1 MLKPIWDLRSLR
13 EAATRSEFYQF
24 MQVALKDLLFK
35 AYKEA
40 RVTYPQ
46 LVAFENSTKDKEGYP
61 SLGNLGLPQKVLSGE
76 AFQERGIGKKDYVE
90 ITNFKFGE
98 IIAIT
103 RELIDDDQ
111 TREIKKQPQD
121 LGNAHAKQEDKSVYS
136 IINANPTLYDSQAW
150 FSLNHP
156 GFTGGGAIAANDNI
170 YTNVTLTANALAVVL
185 GMIAGWTAA
194 NEDDILDVTA
204 TDLVVPQALK
214 HTANILTQANLL
226 PLAYAAG
233 VLGPAA
239 AGSINATALK
249 DHKLGVIS
257 SARLDKVSTGDWYLK
272 TDFPGF
278 IFQNRDPLELLQE
291 HEASG
296 VAFERE
302 VMRWKSRKRWGLKV
316 INWRSFFKVS

>member
-1 MLKPIWDLRSLR
+1 MIPIYNLRTLR

-40 RVTYPQ
+40 RITYPQ
-46 LVAFENSTKDKEGYP
+46 LVRFETSDKTKEGYP
-61 SLGNLGLPQKVLSGE
+61 SLGNVSLPTKVLEGE
-76 AFQERGIGKKDYVE
+76 AFQERQIGKKDFVE

-103 RELIDDDQ
+103 RENIDDDQ
-111 TREIKKQPQD
+111 TREIRRQPQD
-121 LGNAHAKQEDKSVYS
+121 LGNAHAKQEDKTVYS
-136 IINANPTLYDSQAW
+136 IITGNPTLYDSAAW

-156 GFTGGGAIAANDNI
+156 GVTGGGAIAANDNI

-194 NEDDILDVTA
+194 NSDDILDVTA

-233 VLGPAA
+233 AFGPAA
-239 AGSINATALK
+239 QGSVDKNPLK

-257 SARLDKVSTGDWYLK
+257 SARLDKVSTGDWYVK

-278 IFQNRDPLELLQE
+278 VFQNRDPLELLQE
-291 HEASG
+291 NEASG

-302 VMRWKSRKRWGLKV
+302 VMRWKSRKRWGVKV
-316 INWRSFFKVS
+316 INWRAMMLVS